1 MAEYDLRREGIN
13 SEAHKMVL
21 YASEEIHSSIQKAVE
36 ILGLGSKSLRRIPV
50 NEEFE
55 INSALLKETIS
66 KDRSMGLKPFCVVG
80 AAGTTNTGA
89 IDDLDSLADICEQEN
104 LWLHVDGAFGAWTAL
119 VPGARDKVRGI
130 ERADSLAFDLHKWMY
145 MQYEIGCILIRDDAA
160 HHEAFTLR
168 PDYLE
173 RVEGGRGMTG
183 GDLPWLTEYG
193 YQLSRKFRALKA
205 WMSIKEHG
213 SEKYGRL
220 IKQNIAQAQYLVE
233 LIETAP
239 ELELM
244 APVPLNVVCFRY
256 YVPDLGSKDLDQL
269 NQKILVELQESGL
282 AVLSGTRIGHDFVL
296 HAAHTNH
303 RSRRED
309 FEFLVT
315 EIIRLGKEI
324 AVHINIL

>member
-1 MAEYDLRREGIN
+1 M
-13 SEAHKMVL
+13 
-21 YASEEIHSSIQKAVE
+21 
-36 ILGLGSKSLRRIPV
+36 
-50 NEEFE
+50 
-55 INSALLKETIS
+55 
-66 KDRSMGLKPFCVVG
+66 VG

-89 IDDLDSLADICEQEN
+89 IDDLDSLANICEQED
-104 LWLHVDGAFGAWTAL
+104 LWLHVDGAFGAWAAL
-119 VPGARDKVRGI
+119 VPGVKDRLRGI

-145 MQYEIGCILIRDDAA
+145 MPYEIGCILIRDRDA
-160 HHEAFTLR
+160 HHKAFTLR
-168 PDYLE
+168 PDYLA

-220 IKQNIAQAQYLVE
+220 INQNIEQAQYLAE
-233 LIETAP
+233 LIEATP

-244 APVPLNVVCFRY
+244 APVPLNVVCFRFA
-256 YVPDLGSKDLDQL
+256 PSNLEDQSLDDL
-269 NQKILVELQESGL
+269 NQQILVELQESGI
-282 AVLSGTRIGHDFVL
+282 AVLSGTRIGGSFVL

-309 FEFLVT
+309 FEILVG
-315 EIIRLGKEI
+315 EVIRLGKELSQP
-324 AVHINIL
+324 VNTP